1 MHDQMQQEILWYLQC
16 QLENYTQKKEQIFAL
31 TIVTRI
37 APQLY
42 GLASLIPRPPL
53 AAIVT

>member
-1 MHDQMQQEILWYLQC
+1 MVPAVSVREL
-16 QLENYTQKKEQIFAL
+16 YTAKKKEQIFAL

-42 GLASLIPRPPL
+42 GLAGLIPRPPL
-53 AAIVT
+53 PAILT